1 MRDPAMRLI
10 FLYGPVASGKLTVG
24 RELSRR
30 MALPLFHNHLVVDAV
45 MAVFPF
51 GSPEFVRLRETLW
64 LDVIGTAADAG
75 RSLIFTFAPEGT
87 VEPGFADRV
96 RRRVE
101 QAGGQVVF
109 VRLDV
114 DDVEQE
120 RRLTDPSRE
129 AFGKLR
135 DLDLLRDLREG
146 FRACLEAMPTP
157 DLAIDTGSL
166 SAPEAARL
174 IADREAG
181 AWRRP

>member
-1 MRDPAMRLI
+1 MRLI

-24 RELSRR
+24 REL
-30 MALPLFHNHLVVDAV
+30 ADLTGLPLFHNHLVVDAV

-51 GSPEFVRLRETLW
+51 GSPEFVRLRETMW
-64 LDVIGTAADAG
+64 LEVIGTAADAG

-96 RRRVE
+96 RQRVE

-109 VRLDV
+109 VRLDI
-114 DDVEQE
+114 DDAEQE

-135 DLDLLRDLREG
+135 DLDLLRDLREP
-146 FRACLEAMPTP
+146 FRLCLEAMPTP
-157 DLAIDTGSL
+157 DLRIDTGT
-166 SAPEAARL
+166 ARPVEAARL
-174 IADREAG
+174 IADHVTEL
-181 AWRRP
+181 

>member
-1 MRDPAMRLI
+1 M
-10 FLYGPVASGKLTVG
+10 
-24 RELSRR
+24 
-30 MALPLFHNHLVVDAV
+30 VDAV
-45 MAVFPF
+45 RAVFPF

-64 LDVIGTAADAG
+64 LEVMGTAADAG

-96 RRRVE
+96 RRRIE
-101 QAGGQVVF
+101 QAGGEVVF

-114 DDVEQE
+114 DDAEQE

-129 AFGKLR
+129 AFGKMR
-135 DLDLLRDLREG
+135 DVELLRDLRED

-157 DLAIDTGSL
+157 NLTINTAIL

-174 IADREAG
+174 IADA
-181 AWRRP
+181 RPAP